1 MSPATT
7 LPVAIAVGVAGAVAV
22 VIFQSTVADVL
33 GGAPA
38 IGAMMAVTWP
48 AIRLAGETEASDEGP
63 L

>member
-1 MSPATT
+1 
-7 LPVAIAVGVAGAVAV
+7 VAGAVAV